1 MVGWGCRMRAFNLK
15 APLGLSCSCT
25 LPETHQLLEVKYP
38 LCLFPQHTCSWL
50 CAPMSPSPVC
60 SCCPNISQHPS
71 AGVTGPGTMKCS
83 SSLLLCSPSFAS
95 WLSWLHSS
103 CPPFRLPTWLS
114 FASGWWW
121 WGGGWWDMRGDR
133 TAKWSLAF
141 LSGQNSHCYDY
152 SPFPRLLVPC
162 RRYRVS
168 RKALSISKLDKEII
182 H

>member
-121 WGGGWWDMRGDR
+121 WGGGVDEIWEVTELLNEVWLS
-133 TAKWSLAF
+133 SLAKIVTAMII
-141 LSGQNSHCYDY
+141 H
-152 SPFPRLLVPC
+152 PFPG
-162 RRYRVS
+162 Y
-168 RKALSISKLDKEII
+168 
-182 H
+182 